1 MPPPV
6 PTHTVAQFCEN
17 GKSQEVRIVA
27 EEKKMGRPYSN
38 GAEKTTTK
46 RARMTEEDIMKL
58 KLCSEKLKRTESEV
72 IRLGIEKIYLELKKD
87 IKE

>member
-1 MPPPV
+1 
-6 PTHTVAQFCEN
+6 
-17 GKSQEVRIVA
+17 
-27 EEKKMGRPYSN
+27 MGRPYSN
-38 GAEKTTTK
+38 GAAKTTTK
-46 RARMTEEDIMKL
+46 RARMTEEDVMKL